1 MTDPTTL
8 DLAHNR
14 HVTIGDL
21 MVTDWGLGDGT
32 RRITLLS
39 ADGSAMWT
47 LNLSDADRGFL
58 HQALASEVKLP
69 QRTWSERP

>member
-14 HVTIGDL
+14 HVTIDDL
-21 MVTDWGLGDGT
+21 MVTDWGLNDGT
-32 RRITLLS
+32 RRVSLIA

-47 LNLSDADRGFL
+47 LNLSDRDRQFL
-58 HQALASEVKLP
+58 SEALARGAMLP
-69 QRTWSERP
+69 QRTWTP

>member
-14 HVTIGDL
+14 HITIGDL
-21 MVTDWGLGDGT
+21 MVTDWGIDDGT

-47 LNLSDADRGFL
+47 LNLSDTDRQFI
-58 HQALASEVKLP
+58 HQATAPQAKLP
-69 QRTWSERP
+69 QRTWS